1 MLNQQDFLAIVKFHN
16 LMPEIQLKD
25 FLQSQ
30 GLIETNL
37 SKGEIKVL
45 SFQGDELDLS
55 FKKAG
60 LKSEIISQYL
70 TLIDIGVA
78 PESKQQNLY
87 RLPITYKYKT
97 SATAVKNIPQ
107 N

>member
-1 MLNQQDFLAIVKFHN
+1 MINQKDFIAIVKFHN
-16 LMPEIQLKD
+16 LMPEIQLQD

-30 GLIETNL
+30 GLIETSL
-37 SKGEIKVL
+37 SQGQIKVL
-45 SFQGDELDLS
+45 SFRGDELDLS

-70 TLIDIGVA
+70 TLIDIGLA
-78 PESKQQNLY
+78 PESKQQNFY
-87 RLPITYKYKT
+87 SIPISYNYKT
-97 SATAVKNIPQ
+97 SAIAVETIQQ

>member
-1 MLNQQDFLAIVKFHN
+1 MLKQKNFIAIVKFHN
-16 LMPEIQLKD
+16 LMPEIQLKN

-30 GLIETNL
+30 GLIETSL

-45 SFQGDELDLS
+45 SFRGNELDLS

-70 TLIDIGVA
+70 TLIDIGLA
-78 PESKQQNLY
+78 PENEEKIYL
-87 RLPITYKYKT
+87 
-97 SATAVKNIPQ
+97 
-107 N
+107 

>member
-16 LMPEIQLKD
+16 LMPEIELKD

-70 TLIDIGVA
+70 TLIDIGIA
-78 PESKQQNLY
+78 PEEQQNKFY
-87 RLPITYKYKT
+87 RIPISNKYKT
-97 SATAVKNIPQ
+97 SAISLKSIQQ

>member
-1 MLNQQDFLAIVKFHN
+1 MLNQQDFIAIVKFHN

-30 GLIETNL
+30 GLIETSL
-37 SKGEIKVL
+37 SNGQIKVL

-60 LKSEIISQYL
+60 LRSEMISRYL
-70 TLIDIGVA
+70 TLIDIGLA
-78 PESKQQNLY
+78 PEKQHNKFY
-87 RLPITYKYKT
+87 RIPISYKYKT
-97 SATAVKNIPQ
+97 SAISIKSIQQ

>member
-1 MLNQQDFLAIVKFHN
+1 MLKEKNFIAIVKFHN
-16 LMPEIQLKD
+16 LMPEMQLKN

-30 GLIETNL
+30 GLIETSL

-45 SFQGDELDLS
+45 SFQGNELDLS

-70 TLIDIGVA
+70 TLIDIGLA
-78 PESKQQNLY
+78 PEN
-87 RLPITYKYKT
+87 TG
-97 SATAVKNIPQ
+97 
-107 N
+107 